1 MKFAVNRDKGDYKMV
16 LEYKVSAE
24 QALQRLKDGNL
35 EYLCKDKQRRY
46 ITGEKGVFLQKRSAA
61 VCCDSDLL

>member
-1 MKFAVNRDKGDYKMV
+1 MV

-24 QALQRLKDGNL
+24 QALQKLKDGNL